1 MLVCK
6 EEMKMDIKEIKNNLN
21 QILTSDISLN
31 MFFVLEDEEGNYIKR
46 KVDLEQG
53 DTTEELLNLF
63 KSYLLSNIIDN
74 EELCLRNL
82 SESDDRRN
90 AIYYFD
96 YDVYPKD
103 LCCIHNFN
111 LDEDVVVDKFSFS
124 DETLSGLR
132 GYLIYLGSMTDC
144 VVLYKKHYPISLI
157 KRDSFMLYKKQQRF
171 VRFDGDE
178 MLRLNENVQVMKL
191 NDEIYVLEID
201 NFERNFG
208 FESLIIKRATETI
221 DEIEQIG
228 ILEDIQVLK
237 DSVEEISFAR
247 KLSKIKEKSPVVS
260 LGVSNEDIIKFTKEN
275 PGLVG
280 KFKYSDDG
288 KKIRLDTKVSKNTF
302 IKLLNDDYLRSEL
315 TKQDYDSAA
324 KDKI

>member
-1 MLVCK
+1 
-6 EEMKMDIKEIKNNLN
+6 MDIKEIKNNLN
-21 QILTSDISLN
+21 QILTRDISLN
-31 MFFVLEDEEGNYIKR
+31 MFFVLEDEEGNYFKR

-53 DTTEELLNLF
+53 KTTEELIDLF
-63 KSYLLSNIIDN
+63 KSNLLINIIGN
-74 EELCLRNL
+74 EELCLCNL

-103 LCCIHNFN
+103 LCCIHDFN
-111 LDEDVVVDKFSFS
+111 LDEDVAVDKFSFS
-124 DETLSGLR
+124 NENLSGLR
-132 GYLIYLGSMTDC
+132 GYIIYLGSMTDG

-191 NDEIYVLEID
+191 NNEIYALDID

-221 DEIEQIG
+221 EEIEQIG
-228 ILEDIQVLK
+228 ILEDVQVLK
-237 DSVEEISFAR
+237 DLVDDITFAR
-247 KLSKIKEKSPVVS
+247 KLSKIREKSPVIT
-260 LGVSNEDIIKFTKEN
+260 LNISNDDIINFTKTN
-275 PGLVG
+275 SGLRG
-280 KFKYSDDG
+280 RFKYSEDG
-288 KKIRLDTKVSKNTF
+288 KQIRLDTKASKNAF
-302 IKLLNDDYLRSEL
+302 IKLLNDDYLRSNL
-315 TKQDYDSAA
+315 TNQEYDSIA
-324 KDKI
+324 KDRINAERRH

>member
-1 MLVCK
+1 
-6 EEMKMDIKEIKNNLN
+6 MDIKEIKNNLN
-21 QILTSDISLN
+21 QILTRDISLN
-31 MFFVLEDEEGNYIKR
+31 MFFVLEDEEGNYFKR

-53 DTTEELLNLF
+53 KTTEELIDLF
-63 KSYLLSNIIDN
+63 KSNLLINIIGN
-74 EELCLRNL
+74 EELCLCNL

-103 LCCIHNFN
+103 LCCIHDFN
-111 LDEDVVVDKFSFS
+111 LDEDVAVDKFSFS
-124 DETLSGLR
+124 NENLSGLR
-132 GYLIYLGSMTDC
+132 GYLIYLGSMTDG

-191 NDEIYVLEID
+191 NNEIYALDID

-221 DEIEQIG
+221 EEIEQIG
-228 ILEDIQVLK
+228 ILEDVQVLK
-237 DSVEEISFAR
+237 DSVDDITFAR
-247 KLSKIKEKSPVVS
+247 KLSKVREKSPVIS
-260 LGVSNEDIIKFTKEN
+260 LNISNDDIINFTKTN
-275 PGLVG
+275 LGLRG
-280 KFKYSDDG
+280 RFKYSEEG
-288 KKIRLDTKVSKNTF
+288 KQIRLDTKASKNAF
-302 IKLLNDDYLRSEL
+302 IKLLNDDYLRSNL
-315 TKQDYDSAA
+315 TNQEYDSIA
-324 KDKI
+324 KDRINAERRH